1 MALHS
6 GHSGQQ
12 AAPAVRAVPSARA
25 RRRSWSRYSNRTFY
39 LFISPWLVIGFL
51 ALTLVP
57 LAYALGISFTSFD
70 GMSGR
75 WHWLGLQNYAEL
87 LGDPDTWWSL
97 ERTLL
102 YTVIAVPLGI
112 AGGLG
117 LALLLNR
124 PLRGIGVFRTILY
137 LPAVVPVVAAA
148 IIWKNMFDTDAGIVN
163 SILGLVGIQPVIWLQ
178 DPTAFAALIV
188 MVLWGMGS
196 GMIIFLAGLQ
206 GIPNEMREAAA
217 MDGANAWQSF
227 RSVVLPLLTPVLF
240 FQVVTGVIV
249 SLQTLIQPLL
259 LTPAAGGAS
268 GYTQVPRGNY
278 LYMVNVYQQIFDNQR
293 FGYGAALL
301 WVLFVVLLVF
311 TLLVIRSSTL
321 WVFYEVAQ
329 GKGKEG

>member
-6 GHSGQQ
+6 GPR
-12 AAPAVRAVPSARA
+12 AAPAVRAVPSAGA

-51 ALTLVP
+51 ALTLIP
-57 LAYALGISFTSFD
+57 LVYALGLSFTSFD

-87 LGDPDTWWSL
+87 LGDADTWWSL
-97 ERTLL
+97 GRTLL

-137 LPAVVPVVAAA
+137 LPAIVPVVAAA
-148 IIWKNMFDTDAGIVN
+148 IIWKSMFDTDAGIVN
-163 SILGLVGIQPVIWLQ
+163 AVLGLVGLKPVIWLQ
-178 DPTAFAALIV
+178 DPTAFIALIV

-206 GIPNEMREAAA
+206 GIPTELREAAA

-240 FQVVTGVIV
+240 FQVVTGVIAA
-249 SLQTLIQPLL
+249 LQTLI
-259 LTPAAGGAS
+259 
-268 GYTQVPRGNY
+268 
-278 LYMVNVYQQIFDNQR
+278 
-293 FGYGAALL
+293 
-301 WVLFVVLLVF
+301 
-311 TLLVIRSSTL
+311 
-321 WVFYEVAQ
+321 
-329 GKGKEG
+329 